1 MKSPTARPRAS
12 ARRRVPAP
20 DALPPDLRAH
30 AGGLCYT
37 SATMSKA
44 IGAPFQVGD
53 RAVYP
58 AHGVAEVVALEIKD
72 IAGQRK
78 DFYVLKVLHSEMKLM
93 IPVDGAQR
101 ASLRRVVT
109 AEIAEQVF
117 EVLCADEVAVKP
129 GPWNR
134 RFREYTE
141 LVNSGSLIEV
151 AKVFRDLWRI
161 RPDREL
167 SYGERRLLEHSKNL
181 LVAELALVRS
191 MGLPEMESALE
202 GAVAGG

>member
-1 MKSPTARPRAS
+1 MAAS
-12 ARRRVPAP
+12 
-20 DALPPDLRAH
+20 L
-30 AGGLCYT
+30 
-37 SATMSKA
+37 SATFR
-44 IGAPFQVGD
+44 IGD

-58 AHGVAEVVALEIKD
+58 AHGVAEIVAIETKE

-78 DFYVLKVLHSEMKLM
+78 EFYVLRVVQSEMKLM
-93 IPVDGAQR
+93 IPCDGADR
-101 ASLRRVVT
+101 AGLRNVVN
-109 AEIAEQVF
+109 AETVAQVF
-117 EVLCADEVAVKP
+117 EVLRSADVAVKP

-141 LVNSGSLIEV
+141 LVNSGSLVEV

-181 LVAELALVRS
+181 LVAELALVQH
-191 MGLPEMESALE
+191 MELPAMESALE
-202 GAVAGG
+202 GAVSRSA

>member
-1 MKSPTARPRAS
+1 MTKRPS
-12 ARRRVPAP
+12 
-20 DALPPDLRAH
+20 
-30 AGGLCYT
+30 GL
-37 SATMSKA
+37 
-44 IGAPFQVGD
+44 FQVGD

-58 AHGVAEVVALEIKD
+58 AHGVAEVVALESKD

-101 ASLRRVVT
+101 AGLRRVVT

-117 EVLCADEVAVKP
+117 EVLRSDEVAVKP

-141 LVNSGSLIEV
+141 LVNSGSLMEV
-151 AKVFRDLWRI
+151 AKVYRDLWRI

-167 SYGERRLLEHSKNL
+167 SYGERRLLEQSRTL
-181 LVAELALVRS
+181 LVSELALAQASEAAAV
-191 MGLPEMESALE
+191 ETALE
-202 GAVAGG
+202 GAVART

>member
-1 MKSPTARPRAS
+1 MQAVMAS
-12 ARRRVPAP
+12 T
-20 DALPPDLRAH
+20 LS
-30 AGGLCYT
+30 G
-37 SATMSKA
+37 S
-44 IGAPFQVGD
+44 FQVGD

-58 AHGVAEVVALEIKD
+58 AHGVAEVVAIESKE
-72 IAGQRK
+72 IAGKRK
-78 DFYVLKVLHSEMKLM
+78 DFYVLKVVHSEMKLM
-93 IPVDGAQR
+93 IPCDGADR
-101 ASLRRVVT
+101 AGLRNVVNPET
-109 AEIAEQVF
+109 AEQVF
-117 EVLCADEVAVKP
+117 DVLRAAEVAVKP

-141 LVNSGSLIEV
+141 LVNSGSLVEV

-167 SYGERRLLEHSKNL
+167 SYGERRLLEQSKNL

-191 MGLPEMESALE
+191 MALPEMESALE

>member
-1 MKSPTARPRAS
+1 M
-12 ARRRVPAP
+12 
-20 DALPPDLRAH
+20 
-30 AGGLCYT
+30 CYT
-37 SATMSKA
+37 PPAMAPTRISA
-44 IGAPFQVGD
+44 FQIGD

-58 AHGVAEVVALEIKD
+58 AHGVAEIVAIESKE
-72 IAGQRK
+72 IAGHRK
-78 DFYVLKVLHSEMKLM
+78 DFYVLRVVHSEMKLM
-93 IPVDGAQR
+93 IPCDGADR
-101 ASLRRVVT
+101 AGLRNVAT

-117 EVLCADEVAVKP
+117 DVLRAAEVAVKP

-191 MGLPEMESALE
+191 MGLPEMESVLE
-202 GAVAGG
+202 GAVQGV

>member
-1 MKSPTARPRAS
+1 MQAVMAS
-12 ARRRVPAP
+12 T
-20 DALPPDLRAH
+20 LS
-30 AGGLCYT
+30 G
-37 SATMSKA
+37 S
-44 IGAPFQVGD
+44 FQIGD

-58 AHGVAEVVALEIKD
+58 AHGVAEIVAIESKE
-72 IAGQRK
+72 IAGKRK
-78 DFYVLKVLHSEMKLM
+78 DFYVLKVVHSEMKLM
-93 IPVDGAQR
+93 IPCDGADR
-101 ASLRRVVT
+101 AGLRNVVNPET
-109 AEIAEQVF
+109 AEQVF
-117 EVLCADEVAVKP
+117 EVLRAAEVAVKP

-141 LVNSGSLIEV
+141 LVNSGSLVEV

-167 SYGERRLLEHSKNL
+167 SYGERRLLEQSKNL

-191 MGLPEMESALE
+191 MALPEMESVLE